1 MPNALEGVKVLD
13 MTWAYSGPF
22 TTMQLADFGADVIKI
37 ERRGSGDIS
46 RFWSPELGGRS
57 LLFACMNRGKRSI
70 TLDMESDAGREIVFD
85 LVRRSDVL
93 VENFRPGSM
102 DYMKMSYEKLMEI
115 NPRLIIASISGYGQ
129 TGPYKNRGALS
140 NIAEAMSG
148 FMNMNGEPD
157 RPPVGDSLGLGDSIT
172 GLFALNGI
180 LMALY
185 SREKTGRGQHIDVAM
200 VDSLMAMMMYSF
212 AQYDLLGCD
221 NVRTGNR
228 IPAGYP
234 YDMFAA
240 RDGYVFL
247 SCAKFDEFTPFA
259 EALGMPALALD
270 ERFSTNKARLE
281 NSGALFEIIS
291 GWTKMRSRAEIIEI
305 FDKKLQLCAP
315 VLRASE
321 VMDSPQVKAREMI
334 VEADDAVLGSY
345 RTQGIPV
352 KMSATPGQPGR
363 GSPALGEHTDE
374 ILRELGFGDD
384 KIAELNKNN
393 IV

>member
-1 MPNALEGVKVLD
+1 MSKPLEGVKVLD

-22 TTMQLADFGADVIKI
+22 VTLQMADFGADVVKI
-37 ERRGSGDIS
+37 ERRGVGDIS
-46 RFWSPELGGRS
+46 RFWSPQYKGRG

-70 TLDMESDAGREIVFD
+70 TLDMESDAGRDVVFD

-102 DYMKMSYEKLMEI
+102 DYMKMPYEKLMEI

-148 FMNMNGEPD
+148 FMNMNGEPG

-200 VDSLMAMMMYSF
+200 VDSLMAMMMSSYTE
-212 AQYDLLGCD
+212 YDLLGRD
-221 NVRTGNR
+221 TARTGNR

-234 YDMFAA
+234 YDMFEAK
-240 RDGYVFL
+240 DGYIFL
-247 SCAKFDEFTPFA
+247 SCSKFDEFQPFA
-259 EALGMPALALD
+259 DALGMPGLASD
-270 ERFSTNKARLE
+270 PRFSTNSARLE
-281 NSGALFEIIS
+281 NSGELFEIIN
-291 GWTKMRSRAEIIEI
+291 GWTKTRDRSEIMRI
-305 FDKKLQLCAP
+305 FDEKLQLCAP
-315 VLRASE
+315 VLRAGE
-321 VMDSPQVKAREMI
+321 AMDSPQVKARDMI
-334 VEADDAVLGSY
+334 ITMDDSVMGPC

-352 KMSATPGQPGR
+352 KMSDTPGAPGA
-363 GSPALGEHTDE
+363 GAPALGEHTDE
-374 ILRELGFGDD
+374 ILRELGYGAD
-384 KIAELNKNN
+384 KIAALHEAKT
-393 IV
+393 V